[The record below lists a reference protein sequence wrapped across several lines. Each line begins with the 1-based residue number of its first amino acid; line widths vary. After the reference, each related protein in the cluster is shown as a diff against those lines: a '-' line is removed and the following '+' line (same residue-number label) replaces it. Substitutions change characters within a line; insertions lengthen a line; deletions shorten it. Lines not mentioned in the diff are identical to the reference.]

1 MAKYLV
7 DSDVLIWVLRGRRE
21 TVEVVSRLAA
31 EGGEPLACS
40 ALNILEIWSGAKPS
54 ETHRTSVLLD
64 ALEVVP
70 VDRVVA
76 RLAAE
81 LLQAAPHPSLPRDW
95 ADAVIAATA
104 LHHRLTLLTYN
115 RKDYPYRDLVLYP
128 L

>member
-21 TVEVVSRLAA
+21 TVDVVSRVAA
-31 EGGEPLACS
+31 EGSEPLACS
-40 ALNILEIWSGAKPS
+40 ALNILEIWSGAKS
-54 ETHRTSVLLD
+54 FETHKTSVLLD
-64 ALEVVP
+64 ALDVLP

-81 LLQAAPHPSLPRDW
+81 LLRAARQPSSPRDW
-95 ADAVIAATA
+95 IDAVIAATA

-115 RKDYPYRDLVLYP
+115 RKDYPYPDLVLYP

>member
-1 MAKYLV
+1 MAKYLA

-21 TVEVVSRLAA
+21 TVDVVSRLTA

-40 ALNILEIWSGAKPS
+40 ALNILEIWSGARPS
-54 ETHRTSVLLD
+54 ETHKTSVLLD
-64 ALEVVP
+64 ALDVLP

-76 RLAAE
+76 RVAAD
-81 LLQAAPHPSLPRDW
+81 LLRATRRPSSPRDW

-115 RKDYPYRDLVLYP
+115 RKDYPYPDLALYP